1 MYKFK
6 LIFHHRLLIFIHQ
19 FQTRN
24 GMNVVI
30 SFGIFFSYKDGHLAE
45 VSINQIFELHN
56 IVILKNKLT
65 HGMYLKR
72 LVGEGDLGIR

>member
-24 GMNVVI
+24 GMNLVI
-30 SFGIFFSYKDGHLAE
+30 SFGIFSYNDGHLAE
-45 VSINQIFELHN
+45 VSINQSF
-56 IVILKNKLT
+56 
-65 HGMYLKR
+65 
-72 LVGEGDLGIR
+72 